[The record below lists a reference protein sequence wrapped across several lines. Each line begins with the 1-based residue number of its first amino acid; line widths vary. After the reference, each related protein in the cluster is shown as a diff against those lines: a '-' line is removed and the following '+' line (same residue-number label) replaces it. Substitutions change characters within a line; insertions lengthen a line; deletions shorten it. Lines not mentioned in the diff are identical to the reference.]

1 MAQKPNSLE
10 RDIEDTRNVMTEKI
24 DMIENRVNETMEGTK
39 VTVNNVIDKVK
50 GVQETIDTAKSSID
64 SILETIKNTIDET
77 IDRVKYTSTVIEQVD
92 QNPWIM
98 VGSAIL
104 TGYVLGGLNEGRSSE
119 GRSTR
124 QQHLSD
130 RKSNSLETIEK
141 SIEINVPV
149 RTAYNQ
155 WTQFEEFPRFMEGVE
170 SVKQLDNTT
179 LQWVA
184 NIGGERKEWRARI
197 TEQVPD
203 HHIAWRS
210 EGGDFTSGLVAFQS
224 LGPDKTR
231 VTVRLNY
238 EPKGMTEKV
247 GDMLGMVSR
256 RVQGD
261 LERFKGFIESKGH
274 ETGAW
279 RGAVT

>member
-261 LERFKGFIESKGH
+261 LERFKAFIESKGH

>member
-1 MAQKPNSLE
+1 MDQKANSLE
-10 RDIEDTRNVMTEKI
+10 RDIEDTRAVMTEKI

-39 VTVNNVIDKVK
+39 VTINNVMDKVK
-50 GVQETIDTAKSSID
+50 GVQETIDTTKSTID
-64 SILETIKNTIDET
+64 NVLETIKNTIEET
-77 IDRVKYTSTVIEQVD
+77 IDRVKYTSAVIEQVD

-98 VGSAIL
+98 LGSAVL
-104 TGYVLGGLNEGRSSE
+104 TGYVLGGLSEGESNEGKSPKPHYFFDS
-119 GRSTR
+119 
-124 QQHLSD
+124 
-130 RKSNSLETIEK
+130 KSNKLETIEK
-141 SIEINVPV
+141 SIDINVPL

-170 SVKQLDNTT
+170 SVKQLDDTT

-184 NIGGERKEWRARI
+184 NVSGERKEWRARV

-210 EGGDFTSGLVAFQS
+210 DGGDFTSGVVSFQA
-224 LGPDKTR
+224 LGLDKTR

-238 EPKGMTEKV
+238 EPKGMTEKI

-261 LERFKGFIESKGH
+261 LERFKDFIESKGH

-279 RGAVT
+279 RGTVR

>member
-1 MAQKPNSLE
+1 MVQKESSLE
-10 RDIEDTRNVMTEKI
+10 RNIEDTRSVMSEKI
-24 DMIENRVNETMEGTK
+24 DMIENRMNETMEGTK
-39 VTVNNVIDKVK
+39 STIDNLIAKVK
-50 GVQETIDTAKSSID
+50 DVEETINNAKSAVDNIIDAIKHTMEESI
-64 SILETIKNTIDET
+64 E
-77 IDRVKYTSTVIEQVD
+77 RVKYTSNVIGQVD
-92 QNPWIM
+92 ENPWIM
-98 VGSAIL
+98 FGSAIL
-104 TGYVLGGLNEGRSSE
+104 TGYVLGGLKEGGSKEVKSSNQYHISGKYGAVME
-119 GRSTR
+119 I
-124 QQHLSD
+124 
-130 RKSNSLETIEK
+130 IEK
-141 SIEINVPV
+141 SIDVNVPI

-170 SVKQLDNTT
+170 SVKQLDDTT
-179 LQWVA
+179 LLWVA

-210 EGGDFTSGLVAFQS
+210 EGGDLTSGVVSFQP

-238 EPKGMTEKV
+238 EPKGATEKI

-261 LERFKGFIESKGH
+261 LERFKGFLESRDY

-279 RGAVT
+279 RGTVR